1 MRAVAAAWCAAV
13 ALGAWVDPALA
24 ATAAARLRATPLA
37 SDAEFGYATA
47 LAGTRAAIGAPGER
61 GTAGAAYIQDCTP
74 AGCGAPLRLAPADTL
89 PGDRFGAAIALSGD
103 TVAIGT
109 PGHSAGVVHV
119 YTLGSGA
126 ALLQARL
133 VSPAAFAGGRFGSAV
148 ALEGNRLAVGAEV
161 AGSAWV
167 YTRTGGVWG
176 PPQQV
181 MRMGGGPRD
190 RFGAALAL
198 SGDTL
203 AVGAPLEAANGIAS
217 SYARGAAYVFIFSG
231 GSWQQQARIGATAAA
246 NGDLFGLSLS
256 LLGERLAIAAPAAQA
271 LRGVVSL
278 YERNGA
284 LWQAVAELGAAGG
297 LDGDRF
303 GWSLS
308 LAPDRLVVGQ
318 PLAAETCGGAVQFEK
333 IGGTWIESPQAFR
346 APSQRGALQGWSVAA
361 SGTAS
366 LVALPDLDSGGA
378 AISGQAAW
386 YDPAA
391 GAYGDGFEAGVEA
404 CLVDLP

>member
-1 MRAVAAAWCAAV
+1 MLLA
-13 ALGAWVDPALA
+13 GIALA
-24 ATAAARLRATPLA
+24 SAGPAHSATATARLRAAPLA
-37 SDAEFGYATA
+37 ADAEFGYAAA
-47 LAGTRAAIGAPGER
+47 LAAGRAAVGAPGER
-61 GTAGAAYIQDCTP
+61 GTAGAAYVYACSP

-89 PGDRFGAAIALSGD
+89 PGDRFGSAIALSGD
-103 TVAIGT
+103 TVAVGT

-119 YTLGSGA
+119 YTVTAGVPQ
-126 ALLQARL
+126 LQARID
-133 VSPAAFAGGRFGSAV
+133 SPAAFADGRFGSAV
-148 ALEGNRLAVGAEV
+148 ALEGDRLAVGAEV

-176 PPQQV
+176 PPQQL

-190 RFGAALAL
+190 RYGAALSL

-203 AVGAPLEAANGIAS
+203 AVGAPLEAALGIAS
-217 SYARGAAYVFIFSG
+217 SYARGAAYVFVLSG
-231 GSWQQQARIGATAAA
+231 GVWQQQARIGATAAA

-256 LLGERLAIAAPAAQA
+256 LLGDRLAIAAPAAQA
-271 LRGVVSL
+271 LRGKATL

-284 LWQAVAELGAAGG
+284 SWLPVAELGAAGG
-297 LDGDRF
+297 LAGDRF

-318 PLAAETCGGAVQFEK
+318 PLAAETCGGAVQFVRA
-333 IGGTWIESPQAFR
+333 GGTWSESPQAFR
-346 APSQRGALQGWSVAA
+346 AQAQRGALQGWSVAT
-361 SGTAS
+361 SGTTS
-366 LVALPDLDSGGA
+366 LVALPDLDTGGA

-391 GAYGDGFEAGVEA
+391 GAYGDGFEAGIEA